1 MVVAPLGE
9 RPLYLHRQILPILV
23 TVSRCEIASRI
34 LVGISILVGIFAV
47 DVFVA
52 WVPPIRKA
60 ERNKIEIIEEMAM
73 MAFIVVSG
81 IARVPKV
88 VIPEAAIVMKQNP
101 SFMAAA
107 RTQGN
112 IVRSRANPYALGKS
126 GSIAECAPVLD
137 TRPVPRPA
145 KLP

>member
-1 MVVAPLGE
+1 MVVAPLGK

-23 TVSRCEIASRI
+23 TVSRCRIAIRI

-47 DVFVA
+47 DVSVA

-81 IARVPKV
+81 IAMVPKV
-88 VIPEAAIVMKQNP
+88 VIPEAAIVMKQNRN
-101 SFMAAA
+101 FMAAA
-107 RTQGN
+107 RTQRN
-112 IVRSRANPYALGKS
+112 ITRSKS
-126 GSIAECAPVLD
+126 ASESGVGP
-137 TRPVPRPA
+137 
-145 KLP
+145 